1 MESKAAVQVG
11 DRAIEMWSIP
21 VPDHLG
27 DDEALLRV
35 EGSGMCGSDW
45 EQYQGN
51 LLPHYPV
58 IDGHEVVGR
67 IERIG
72 PVAGERL
79 KLAPGDRVALE
90 GWLSCGHCIPCLT
103 GRFKFCENG
112 QVYGLT
118 PTTVGCGL
126 NGGYA
131 EYIVMRPRTQ
141 AYRMAD
147 DLSVQDA
154 VFYNPLG
161 QGFDWAVRLAGTE
174 VGDSIL
180 IMGPGQRGLAAVI
193 AAKEAGAGTIIV
205 AGRGL
210 RPWKLDLA
218 IELGATHVIN
228 TDQDDVA
235 EAVRDIT
242 GGAMVDRA
250 LDTTPHAT
258 KPIEDAL
265 VALKSE
271 KGTLG
276 LSASKSGVVTDLV
289 THVVRRGLTVRG
301 GKGATPWGKQQ
312 AVRVIGERKY
322 DLSNLH
328 THTYQIDEL
337 DTAMRVLGGEVPGEE
352 PLHITVT
359 PN

>member
-1 MESKAAVQVG
+1 MDARAAVQVG
-11 DRAIEMWSIP
+11 DREIEMWVMP
-21 VPDHLG
+21 VPDQLG
-27 DDEALLRV
+27 EDEALLRV

-45 EQYQGN
+45 EQYKGD
-51 LLPHYPV
+51 LLPYYPV

-72 PVAGERL
+72 SVAAERL
-79 KLAPGDRVALE
+79 KLVPGDRIALE
-90 GWLSCGHCIPCLT
+90 GWLACGHCVPCLT
-103 GRFKFCENG
+103 GRHKFCDNG

-118 PTTVGCGL
+118 PTKVGCGL

-131 EYIVMRPRTQ
+131 EYLVMRPRSQ
-141 AYRMAD
+141 AYRISD

-161 QGFDWAVRLAGTE
+161 QGFDWVAHLAETE

-218 IELGATHVIN
+218 LGLGATHVIN

-242 GGAMVDRA
+242 GGEMVDCA
-250 LDTTPHAT
+250 LDTTPYAT

-265 VALKSE
+265 SVLKAE
-271 KGTLG
+271 KGILV
-276 LSASKSGVVTDLV
+276 LSVTKSGTVTDFV
-289 THVVRRGLTVRG
+289 STIVRRGLTVRG

-312 AVRVIGERKY
+312 AVRVISERKY
-322 DLSNLH
+322 DLSGLH

-352 PLHITVT
+352 ALHITVT